1 MPRSLDELRG
11 RRDRYLGK
19 GATLFY
25 AEPVHLVRGEGVWL
39 YGADGR
45 RYMDL
50 YNNVPCV
57 GHAHPRVVDAL
68 SRQAATHNVHSRYLD
83 EKIIDYA
90 ERLAGLHAQEMSVVF
105 ACSGTEANE
114 IAMCMA
120 RIGSGGQGFICTNAA
135 YHGNSAEVGNLTHA
149 PLRGRR
155 DVHAIPFPERFRG
168 PAKDLPESEQCA
180 YFLAEVDKAIED
192 FAQQGI
198 PLAGMLVCPILA
210 NEGLPRIPKGFMAGA
225 AQRVRAAGGLFISD
239 EVQAGFCRTGH
250 WWGYQVAEVVPDI
263 VTSGKPMGNGL
274 PLAAC
279 TARRDLVDRYR
290 EQTRYF
296 NTFAASPLQAAVGMA
311 VLDVIEAEDVRG
323 NVNRT
328 GTLLRSGCEILAHDH
343 ACIGDVRGEGLFVGL
358 EWVKDRASREA
369 DREGA
374 MRIANLLKSRG
385 FLVSNAGALGNVL
398 KIRPP
403 LVFNSEHAGLFLEAL
418 DSVLQEM
425 AR

>member
-1 MPRSLDELRG
+1 MTRSLDELLA
-11 RRDRYLGK
+11 RRNRFLGK
-19 GATLFY
+19 GAPLFY

-68 SRQAATHNVHSRYLD
+68 ARQAATHNVHSRYLD

-114 IAMCMA
+114 IAMRMA

-135 YHGNSAEVGNLTHA
+135 YHGNSAEVGKLTHA

-155 DVHAIPFPERFRG
+155 EIHAIPFPERFRG
-168 PAKDLPESEQCA
+168 PAKDLTESEQCA
-180 YFLAEVDKAIED
+180 FFLAEVDKAIAD

-210 NEGLPRIPKGFMAGA
+210 NEGLPQIPKGFMAGA
-225 AQRVRAAGGLFISD
+225 AQRVRAAGGLFICD
-239 EVQAGFCRTGH
+239 EVQAGFCRTGQ
-250 WWGYQVAEVVPDI
+250 WWGYQVAEVIPDI

-279 TARRDLVDRYR
+279 TARRDLVDRFR

-311 VLDVIEAEDVRG
+311 VLDVIETEDVRG
-323 NVNRT
+323 NVSRT
-328 GTLLRSGCEILAHDH
+328 GALLRSGCEALALDH

-358 EWVKDRASREA
+358 EWVKHRSSREA

-374 MRIANLLKSRG
+374 MRAASLLKSQG
-385 FLVSNAGALGNVL
+385 FLVSNAGAFGNVL

-403 LVFNSEHAGLFLEAL
+403 LVFNTEHAGLFLEAL

>member
-1 MPRSLDELRG
+1 MTRSIDEVQS
-11 RRDRYLGK
+11 RRDRFLGK
-19 GATLFY
+19 GAPLFY
-25 AEPVHLVRGEGVWL
+25 EGPVHLVRGEGVWL

-57 GHAHPRVVDAL
+57 GHAHPHVVQAM

-83 EKIIDYA
+83 EGIIDYA
-90 ERLAGLHAQEMSVVF
+90 ERLTDLHAPEMSVVF

-114 IAMCMA
+114 IAMRMA
-120 RIGSGGQGFICTNAA
+120 RIATGGQGFICTSAA
-135 YHGNSAEVGNLTHA
+135 YHGNSAEVGKLTHA

-155 DVHAIPFPERFRG
+155 GIHAIPFPERFRG
-168 PAKDLPESEQCA
+168 PVKDLTEPEQCA
-180 YFLAEVDKAIED
+180 FYLAEVDKAIAD
-192 FAQQGI
+192 FATAGI

-210 NEGLPRIPKGFMAGA
+210 NEGLPRIPRGFMSGA
-225 AQRVRAAGGLFISD
+225 AERVRAAGGLFICD
-239 EVQAGFCRTGH
+239 EVQAGFCRTGE
-250 WWGYQVAEVVPDI
+250 WWGYQVSEVIPDV

-279 TARRDLVDRYR
+279 TARRELVDQFRA
-290 EQTRYF
+290 QTRYF

-328 GTLLRSGCEILAHDH
+328 GALLRSGCETLAQAHP
-343 ACIGDVRGEGLFVGL
+343 CIGDVRGQGLFVGL
-358 EWVKDRASREA
+358 EWVKDRISREV

-374 MRIANLLKSRG
+374 VRAANLLRLRG
-385 FLVSNAGALGNVL
+385 YLVSNAGAFGNVL

-403 LVFNSEHAGLFLEAL
+403 LVFNSEHAGLFLDAL
-418 DSVLQEM
+418 ESVLREM